1 MLIRH
6 ALESEHDR
14 ILSFVLRDPIGWVDK
29 STYRRYLASESYGAD
44 RVWLAED
51 DGRIKAC
58 AVWYGSRSGQHP
70 LIVDCLWVDPDESD
84 RAALGAAVMDAGHV
98 SFQAGSARS
107 FPEYHLFLKP
117 GWRKDRATCA
127 EVEWRL
133 ASARSVGLRGQLERL
148 RYEWTAGAGLPPSSE
163 RLIFSTESDD
173 SVFLNIFERVA
184 VESLDQGTRDGVTRL
199 GLDGQARET
208 LACYRGMR
216 GDRAWWRI
224 AHTPGGQ
231 LVGFTI
237 PSANEDYPVIGYLGV
252 VPEMRGRGY
261 AVDLLTEATH
271 ILAAQGAERIRAD
284 TDTTNLPMAA
294 AFQRARYRNFSVRLV
309 FSA

>member
-1 MLIRH
+1 MLVRH

-14 ILSFVLRDPIGWVDK
+14 ILSFVVRDPIGWVDQP
-29 STYRRYLASESYGAD
+29 TYRRYLASESYGAD

-58 AVWYGSRSGQHP
+58 AVWYGSRLGPHR

-84 RAALGAAVMDAGHV
+84 RATLGAAVMHAGHTSLRASGAKGV
-98 SFQAGSARS
+98 
-107 FPEYHLFLKP
+107 PEFHLFLKP
-117 GWRKDRATCA
+117 DWREDRATCA
-127 EVEWRL
+127 EVKWRL
-133 ASARSVGLRGQLERL
+133 ASARSVGLSDQLERL
-148 RYEWTAGAGLPPSSE
+148 RYEWTAAVGLPPSSE
-163 RLIFSTESDD
+163 RLILSTEPDD
-173 SVFLNIFERVA
+173 NVFLNIFERVA
-184 VESLDQGTRDGVTRL
+184 VESLDQGTRDGVNRL

-216 GDRAWWRI
+216 GDRTWWRI

-271 ILAAQGAERIRAD
+271 ILAAQGAECIRAD
-284 TDTTNLPMAA
+284 TDATNLPMAA
-294 AFQRARYRNFSVRLV
+294 AFEDARYRNFSVRLV